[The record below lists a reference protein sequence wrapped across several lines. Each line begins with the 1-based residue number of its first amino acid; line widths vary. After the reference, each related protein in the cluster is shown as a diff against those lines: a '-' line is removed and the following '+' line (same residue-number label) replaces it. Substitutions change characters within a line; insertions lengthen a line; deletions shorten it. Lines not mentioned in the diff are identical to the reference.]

1 MLDLIKLSGEETGV
15 ADEFKMDWE
24 SQGINFYEDVAYGMG
39 GDHPMYLDLMI
50 PMEKA
55 EKKRPVIIWVHGGGW
70 STPELTKKY
79 RPVNALVQ
87 ACHMGFVCASI
98 EYRLVTEKPFPA
110 PIEDC
115 KCAVR
120 FLKAHAGELGI
131 DPDCIGIWGESAG
144 GQLAALVGASYRNP
158 CLEGNGGWKEY
169 SSEVKAVCDWY
180 CGGDMTHMGAYAC
193 PQVQTRA
200 KELGIRLTLM
210 PGQQEKEENQ
220 RDEVQEKIFVQMFG
234 RPGRE
239 VPELSMEISPIFYVD
254 QKQPAYLLM
263 HGDSDQAVSPE
274 FSYNYYDALL
284 KYGHDATF
292 VLVPRQ
298 GHGFFRGQGYY
309 DIVLNFFRKKLV
321 PCSDGGKEADGL
333 MC

>member
-1 MLDLIKLSGEETGV
+1 
-15 ADEFKMDWE
+15 
-24 SQGINFYEDVAYGMG
+24 
-39 GDHPMYLDLMI
+39 
-50 PMEKA
+50 
-55 EKKRPVIIWVHGGGW
+55 
-70 STPELTKKY
+70 
-79 RPVNALVQ
+79 
-87 ACHMGFVCASI
+87 MGFVCASI

-144 GQLAALVGASYRNP
+144 GQLAALVGASYGNP
-158 CLEGNGGWKEY
+158 RLEGNGGWQEY

-193 PQVQTRA
+193 PEVQARA
-200 KELGIRLTLM
+200 EELGIRLTLM
-210 PGQQEKEENQ
+210 PGQLEKQEDPKSSAQ
-220 RDEVQEKIFVQMFG
+220 REIFEQMFG
-234 RPGRE
+234 VPGSQA
-239 VPELSMEISPIFYVD
+239 PELSMDISPIFYVD

-263 HGDSDQAVSPE
+263 HGDSDQAVTPE

-298 GHGFFRGQGYY
+298 GHGFFKGEGYY
-309 DIVLNFFRKKLV
+309 DIVLNFFKKKLV
-321 PCSDGGKEADGL
+321 P
-333 MC
+333 

>member
-1 MLDLIKLSGEETGV
+1 M
-15 ADEFKMDWE
+15 
-24 SQGINFYEDVAYGMG
+24 
-39 GDHPMYLDLMI
+39 
-50 PMEKA
+50 
-55 EKKRPVIIWVHGGGW
+55 
-70 STPELTKKY
+70 
-79 RPVNALVQ
+79 
-87 ACHMGFVCASI
+87 
-98 EYRLVTEKPFPA
+98 
-110 PIEDC
+110 
-115 KCAVR
+115 
-120 FLKAHAGELGI
+120 
-131 DPDCIGIWGESAG
+131 
-144 GQLAALVGASYRNP
+144 
-158 CLEGNGGWKEY
+158 
-169 SSEVKAVCDWY
+169 
-180 CGGDMTHMGAYAC
+180 
-193 PQVQTRA
+193 
-200 KELGIRLTLM
+200 
-210 PGQQEKEENQ
+210 
-220 RDEVQEKIFVQMFG
+220 QEKIFVQMFG

-239 VPELSMEISPIFYVD
+239 APELSMEISPIFYVD